1 VLKAVLETIE
11 GVDDAVSSLYEEIDG
26 AYYLKIDGID
36 DHHGIKN
43 LKSSLSHVKNDKDT
57 LREQIKQLKAENA
70 KSISEKSQSSK
81 EGDEA
86 LMEVRGLK
94 DLAETLKAENQSLK
108 ENSRRSLVEGELTS
122 ALASNGV
129 TDPNLLKA
137 ATLMLKEQVNVDDNN
152 TAYTDTEMG
161 RLTVKNFVQS
171 WASKEG
177 KSFVKQAT
185 GGSASGSQSTG
196 ATKDNPWRKE
206 TFNLTKQAE
215 ILQNNPELVQSMKA
229 AAL

>member
-1 VLKAVLETIE
+1 VLKAVLETLE
-11 GVDDAVSSLYEEIDG
+11 GVDDALANLYEEIDG
-26 AYYLKIDGID
+26 AYFLKIDGID

-57 LREQIKQLKAENA
+57 LKEQIKQLKAENA

-108 ENSRRSLVEGELTS
+108 ENSRRSLIERELTS

-129 TDPNLLKA
+129 TDPIFLKA
-137 ATLMLKEQVNVDDNN
+137 ATLMLKKQVNVDDNN
-152 TAYTDTEMG
+152 TAYTDTDMG
-161 RLTVKNFVQS
+161 RLTVKSFVQS

-215 ILQNNPELVQSMKA
+215 VLQNNPELVQSMKA

>member
-1 VLKAVLETIE
+1 MLKAVLETLE

-26 AYYLKIDGID
+26 TFYLKIEGID

-57 LREQIKQLKAENA
+57 LREQIKQLKAE
-70 KSISEKSQSSK
+70 SEKSKAVNSQK
-81 EGDEA
+81 AKDGDEA

-108 ENSRRSLVEGELTS
+108 ENSRRSLIEGELTG
-122 ALASNGV
+122 ALASSGV

-152 TAYTDTEMG
+152 KAYTDTDMG
-161 RLTVKNFVQS
+161 RLSVKDFVQS

-185 GGSASGSQSTG
+185 GGSASGSQSNG
-196 ATKDNPWRKE
+196 VAKDNPWRKE

-215 ILQNNPELVQSMKA
+215 IMLNNPELVQSMKA
-229 AAL
+229 AAQ